1 MVPSIL
7 DSDSEE
13 STETISELDDDEI
26 GPGTERGLSA
36 YIKELFDKRLATFLG
51 ELQFCSLLPALRLAP
66 RIQRTPSSSTGYRYC

>member
-1 MVPSIL
+1 MVPSVL

-51 ELQFCSLLPALRLAP
+51 EL
-66 RIQRTPSSSTGYRYC
+66 